1 MNNNFLSKPMGVTV
15 IGKQEESECDHK
27 GQFMCTKGMYASY
40 SNLATSFPLKL
51 SRAVPI
57 KLLTAP
63 QLESN
68 TI

>member
-40 SNLATSFPLKL
+40 SNLA
-51 SRAVPI
+51 I
-57 KLLTAP
+57 ILLFH
-63 QLESN
+63 
-68 TI
+68 